1 MENDFIL
8 EKGCIINEES
18 PQKHFPWIL
27 GIIYNIV
34 VYRWAYV
41 IISQLKSTEKK
52 EFDIL
57 PHIVYLILLLIP
69 LILQIISVNRAIK
82 RNDINY
88 CIDGALFYG
97 YAMFPV
103 SLLCAL
109 CILGVAVGEIFI
121 LIACMVVPATIFFV
135 PFIAIPCIIFL
146 MILILLYYVLLSPGM
161 LTAGYLVR
169 SYKDEYGLS
178 NNKYNRHKVFR
189 FIPGVNLIDIL
200 YISNKYRDRGKSQTV
215 IIAVS
220 LILMI
225 LTIVAAILIS
235 RIL

>member
-8 EKGCIINEES
+8 EKDRIINEES
-18 PQKHFPWIL
+18 TQKHFPWIL

-41 IISQLKSTEKK
+41 IISQLNTTVKK
-52 EFDIL
+52 EFEIL
-57 PHIVYLILLLIP
+57 PHIVYLFLLLIP
-69 LILQIISVNRAIK
+69 LILQIISVNKAIK

-97 YAMFPV
+97 YAMFPI
-103 SLLCAL
+103 SLLCAI
-109 CILGVAVGEIFI
+109 CIFGVAVGEIFM
-121 LIACMVVPATIFFV
+121 LIACMVVPAMIFFV

-146 MILILLYYVLLSPGM
+146 MILLLLYYVLLSPGM
-161 LTAGYLVR
+161 LAAGYLVR
-169 SYKDEYGLS
+169 CYKDEYGLS

-200 YISNKYRDRGKSQTV
+200 YISNKYRDRGKLQAV
-215 IIAVS
+215 IISVS
-220 LILMI
+220 IILM
-225 LTIVAAILIS
+225 LLVIVAAIII
-235 RIL
+235 RIV

>member
-1 MENDFIL
+1 MEKDFIP
-8 EKGCIINEES
+8 EKDYIVSEES
-18 PQKHFPWIL
+18 PQKHYPWIL
-27 GIIYNIV
+27 AIIYNIV

-41 IISQLKSTEKK
+41 IISELNSTGKK

-57 PHIVYLILLLIP
+57 PHIVYLILFLIP

-97 YAMFPV
+97 YVMFPI
-103 SLLCAL
+103 SLLCAI
-109 CILGVAVGEIFI
+109 CIFGVAVGEIFM
-121 LIACMVVPATIFFV
+121 LIACVVVPAMIFFV

-146 MILILLYYVLLSPGM
+146 IILILLYYVLLSPGM
-161 LTAGYLVR
+161 LTAGYLIR
-169 SYKDEYGLS
+169 CFKDKYGLS
-178 NNKYNRHKVFR
+178 NNKYNRHKIFL

-200 YISNKYRDRGKSQTV
+200 YITDKYRDRGKIQAV
-215 IIAVS
+215 IISVS
-220 LILMI
+220 LIFMI
-225 LTIVAAILIS
+225 LTIVAAIVIS

>member
-1 MENDFIL
+1 M
-8 EKGCIINEES
+8 
-18 PQKHFPWIL
+18 
-27 GIIYNIV
+27 
-34 VYRWAYV
+34 
-41 IISQLKSTEKK
+41 
-52 EFDIL
+52 
-57 PHIVYLILLLIP
+57 
-69 LILQIISVNRAIK
+69 NRAIK
-82 RNDINY
+82 REDINY

-97 YAMFPV
+97 YAMFPI
-103 SLLCAL
+103 SLLCAI
-109 CILGVAVGEIFI
+109 CIFGVAVGEIFM

-146 MILILLYYVLLSPGM
+146 MILLLLYYVLLSPGM
-161 LTAGYLVR
+161 LAAGYLVR
-169 SYKDEYGLS
+169 CYKDEYGLS

-225 LTIVAAILIS
+225 LTIVVAIAIS

>member
-1 MENDFIL
+1 MEKDFIL
-8 EKGCIINEES
+8 EKDSIINEES
-18 PQKHFPWIL
+18 TQKHFPWIL

-41 IISQLKSTEKK
+41 IISQLNTTVKK

-69 LILQIISVNRAIK
+69 LILQIISVNKAIK

-97 YAMFPV
+97 YAMFPI
-103 SLLCAL
+103 SLLCAI
-109 CILGVAVGEIFI
+109 CIFGVAVGEIFM
-121 LIACMVVPATIFFV
+121 LIACMVVPATIIMA
-135 PFIAIPCIIFL
+135 PFIGIIFIIFL
-146 MILILLYYVLLSPGM
+146 MILVLLYYVLLLPVI
-161 LTAGYLVR
+161 LAAGYLVR
-169 SYKDEYGLS
+169 CYKDEYGLS

-200 YISNKYRDRGKSQTV
+200 YISNKYRDRGKLQAV
-215 IIAVS
+215 IISVS
-220 LILMI
+220 IILM
-225 LTIVAAILIS
+225 LLVIVAAIII
-235 RIL
+235 RIV

>member
-8 EKGCIINEES
+8 EKDRIINEES

-41 IISQLKSTEKK
+41 IISQLNTTVKK
-52 EFDIL
+52 EFDIS

-69 LILQIISVNRAIK
+69 LILQIISVNKAIK
-82 RNDINY
+82 REDINY
-88 CIDGALFYG
+88 CINGALFYG
-97 YAMFPV
+97 YAMFPI
-103 SLLCAL
+103 SLLCAI
-109 CILGVAVGEIFI
+109 CIFGVAVGEIFM
-121 LIACMVVPATIFFV
+121 LIACMVVPAMIFFV

-146 MILILLYYVLLSPGM
+146 MILILLYYVLLLPGM
-161 LTAGYLVR
+161 LAAGYLVR
-169 SYKDEYGLS
+169 CYKDEYGLS

-200 YISNKYRDRGKSQTV
+200 YISNKYRDRGKLQAV
-215 IIAVS
+215 IISVS
-220 LILMI
+220 IILM
-225 LTIVAAILIS
+225 LLVIVAAIII
-235 RIL
+235 RIV

>member
-8 EKGCIINEES
+8 EKDRIINEES
-18 PQKHFPWIL
+18 TQKHFPWIL

-41 IISQLKSTEKK
+41 IISQLNTTVKK
-52 EFDIL
+52 EFEIL

-69 LILQIISVNRAIK
+69 LILQIISVNKAIK

-97 YAMFPV
+97 YAMFPI
-103 SLLCAL
+103 SLLCAI
-109 CILGVAVGEIFI
+109 CIFGVAVGEIFM
-121 LIACMVVPATIFFV
+121 LIACMVVPAIIFFL

-146 MILILLYYVLLSPGM
+146 MILLLLYYVLLSPGM
-161 LTAGYLVR
+161 LAAGYLVR
-169 SYKDEYGLS
+169 CYKDEYGLS

-200 YISNKYRDRGKSQTV
+200 YISNKYRDRGKLQAV
-215 IIAVS
+215 IISVS
-220 LILMI
+220 IILM
-225 LTIVAAILIS
+225 LLVIVASIII
-235 RIL
+235 RIV

>member
-8 EKGCIINEES
+8 EKDRIINEES
-18 PQKHFPWIL
+18 TQKHFPWIL

-41 IISQLKSTEKK
+41 IISQLNTTVKK
-52 EFDIL
+52 EFEIL

-69 LILQIISVNRAIK
+69 LILQIISVNKAIK

-88 CIDGALFYG
+88 CINGALFYG
-97 YAMFPV
+97 YAMFPI
-103 SLLCAL
+103 SLLCAI
-109 CILGVAVGEIFI
+109 CIFGVAVGEIFM
-121 LIACMVVPATIFFV
+121 LIACMVVPAMIFFV

-146 MILILLYYVLLSPGM
+146 MILILLYYVLLLPGM
-161 LTAGYLVR
+161 LAAGYLVR
-169 SYKDEYGLS
+169 CYKDEYGLS

-200 YISNKYRDRGKSQTV
+200 YISNKYRDRGKLQAV
-215 IIAVS
+215 IISVS
-220 LILMI
+220 IILM
-225 LTIVAAILIS
+225 LLVIVAAMII
-235 RIL
+235 RIV

>member
-8 EKGCIINEES
+8 EKDRIINEES
-18 PQKHFPWIL
+18 TQKHFPWIL

-41 IISQLKSTEKK
+41 IISQLNTTVKK
-52 EFDIL
+52 EFEIL

-82 RNDINY
+82 REDINY
-88 CIDGALFYG
+88 CIDGSLFYG
-97 YAMFPV
+97 YAMFPI
-103 SLLCAL
+103 SLLCAI
-109 CILGVAVGEIFI
+109 CIFGVAVGEIFM
-121 LIACMVVPATIFFV
+121 LIACMVVPAIIFFV

-146 MILILLYYVLLSPGM
+146 MILLLLYYVLLSPGM
-161 LTAGYLVR
+161 LAAGYLVR
-169 SYKDEYGLS
+169 CYKDEYGLS

-200 YISNKYRDRGKSQTV
+200 YISNKYRDRGKLQAV
-215 IIAVS
+215 IISVS
-220 LILMI
+220 IILM
-225 LTIVAAILIS
+225 LLVIVAAIII
-235 RIL
+235 RIV

>member
-8 EKGCIINEES
+8 EKDRIINEES
-18 PQKHFPWIL
+18 TQKHFPWIL

-41 IISQLKSTEKK
+41 IISQLNTTVKK
-52 EFDIL
+52 EFEIL
-57 PHIVYLILLLIP
+57 PHIVYLFLLLIP
-69 LILQIISVNRAIK
+69 LILQIISVNKAIK

-97 YAMFPV
+97 YAMFPI
-103 SLLCAL
+103 SLLCAI
-109 CILGVAVGEIFI
+109 CIFGVAVGEIFM
-121 LIACMVVPATIFFV
+121 LIACMVVPAIIFFV

-146 MILILLYYVLLSPGM
+146 MILLLLYYVLLSPGM
-161 LTAGYLVR
+161 LAAGYLVR
-169 SYKDEYGLS
+169 CYKDEYGLS

-200 YISNKYRDRGKSQTV
+200 YISNKYRDRGKLQAV
-215 IIAVS
+215 IISVS
-220 LILMI
+220 IILM
-225 LTIVAAILIS
+225 LLVIVAAIII
-235 RIL
+235 RIV

>member
-8 EKGCIINEES
+8 EKDRIINEES
-18 PQKHFPWIL
+18 TQKHFPWIL

-41 IISQLKSTEKK
+41 IISQLNTTVKK
-52 EFDIL
+52 EFEIL

-69 LILQIISVNRAIK
+69 LILQIISVNKAIK

-97 YAMFPV
+97 YAMFPI
-103 SLLCAL
+103 SLLCAI
-109 CILGVAVGEIFI
+109 CIFGVAVGEIFM

-146 MILILLYYVLLSPGM
+146 MILLLLYYVLLSPGM
-161 LTAGYLVR
+161 LAACYLIGYI
-169 SYKDEYGLS
+169 KD
-178 NNKYNRHKVFR
+178 RHRVKLAKCTMHILLQ
-189 FIPGVNLIDIL
+189 FIPGINIIDTL
-200 YISNKYRDRGKSQTV
+200 YITNKYCKRGKILAIGT
-215 IIAVS
+215 AVVT
-220 LILMI
+220 LI
-225 LTIVAAILIS
+225 TIVAAIII
-235 RIL
+235 RIV

>member
-8 EKGCIINEES
+8 EKDRIINEES
-18 PQKHFPWIL
+18 TQKHFPWIL

-41 IISQLKSTEKK
+41 IISQLNTTVKK
-52 EFDIL
+52 EFEIL
-57 PHIVYLILLLIP
+57 PHIVYLFLLLIP
-69 LILQIISVNRAIK
+69 LILQIISVNKAIK

-97 YAMFPV
+97 YAMFPI
-103 SLLCAL
+103 SLLCAI
-109 CILGVAVGEIFI
+109 CIFGVAVGEIFM
-121 LIACMVVPATIFFV
+121 LIACMVVPAMIFIV

-146 MILILLYYVLLSPGM
+146 MILLLLYYVLLSPGM
-161 LTAGYLVR
+161 LAAGYLVR
-169 SYKDEYGLS
+169 RYKDEYGLS

-200 YISNKYRDRGKSQTV
+200 YISNKYRDRGKLQAV
-215 IIAVS
+215 IISVS
-220 LILMI
+220 IILM
-225 LTIVAAILIS
+225 LLVIVAAIII
-235 RIL
+235 RIV

>member
-8 EKGCIINEES
+8 EKDRIINEES
-18 PQKHFPWIL
+18 TQKYFPWIL

-41 IISQLKSTEKK
+41 IISQLNTTVKK
-52 EFDIL
+52 EFDIS

-69 LILQIISVNRAIK
+69 LILQIISVNKAIK

-97 YAMFPV
+97 YAMFPI
-103 SLLCAL
+103 SLLCAI
-109 CILGVAVGEIFI
+109 CIFGVAVGEIFM
-121 LIACMVVPATIFFV
+121 LIACMVVPAIIFFV

-146 MILILLYYVLLSPGM
+146 MILLLLYYVLLSPGM
-161 LTAGYLVR
+161 LAAGYLVR
-169 SYKDEYGLS
+169 CYKDEYGLS

-200 YISNKYRDRGKSQTV
+200 YISNKYRDRGKLQAV
-215 IIAVS
+215 IISVS
-220 LILMI
+220 IILM
-225 LTIVAAILIS
+225 LLVIVAAIII
-235 RIL
+235 RIV

>member
-27 GIIYNIV
+27 GIIYNII

-41 IISQLKSTEKK
+41 IISQLNSTEKK
-52 EFDIL
+52 ESDIL

-69 LILQIISVNRAIK
+69 LILQIISVNKAIK

-109 CILGVAVGEIFI
+109 CILGVTIGELALF
-121 LIACMVVPATIFFV
+121 IACMVVPATIFMA
-135 PFIAIPCIIFL
+135 PFIGIMFVIFV
-146 MILILLYYVLLSPGM
+146 MILIWLYYFLLFPGM
-161 LTAGYLVR
+161 LTSCYLIR
-169 SYKDEYGLS
+169 YIKDEC
-178 NNKYNRHKVFR
+178 
-189 FIPGVNLIDIL
+189 GVNLSKCTIHTLLQLIPGINIIDTL
-200 YISNKYRDRGKSQTV
+200 YITNKYCKRGK
-215 IIAVS
+215 ILAIATAVVT
-220 LILMI
+220 LI
-225 LTIVAAILIS
+225 TIAAAIAII

>member
-8 EKGCIINEES
+8 EKDRIINEES
-18 PQKHFPWIL
+18 TQKHFPWIL

-41 IISQLKSTEKK
+41 IISQLNTTVKK
-52 EFDIL
+52 EFEIL

-69 LILQIISVNRAIK
+69 LILQIISVNKAIK

-97 YAMFPV
+97 YAMFPI
-103 SLLCAL
+103 SLLCAI
-109 CILGVAVGEIFI
+109 CIFGVAVGEIFM
-121 LIACMVVPATIFFV
+121 LIACMVVPAMIFFV

-146 MILILLYYVLLSPGM
+146 MILLLLYYVLLSPGM
-161 LTAGYLVR
+161 LAAGYLVR
-169 SYKDEYGLS
+169 CYKDEYGLS

-200 YISNKYRDRGKSQTV
+200 YISNKYRDRGKLQAV
-215 IIAVS
+215 IISVS
-220 LILMI
+220 IILM
-225 LTIVAAILIS
+225 LLVIVAAIII
-235 RIL
+235 RIV

>member
-8 EKGCIINEES
+8 EKDRIINEES
-18 PQKHFPWIL
+18 TQKHFPWIL

-41 IISQLKSTEKK
+41 IISQLNTTVKK
-52 EFDIL
+52 EFDIP

-69 LILQIISVNRAIK
+69 LILQIISVNKAIK

-97 YAMFPV
+97 YAMFPI
-103 SLLCAL
+103 SLLCAI
-109 CILGVAVGEIFI
+109 CIFGVAVGEIFM
-121 LIACMVVPATIFFV
+121 LIACMVVPAIIFFV

-146 MILILLYYVLLSPGM
+146 MILLLLYYVLLSPGM
-161 LTAGYLVR
+161 LAAGYLVR
-169 SYKDEYGLS
+169 CYKDEYGLS

-200 YISNKYRDRGKSQTV
+200 YISNKYRDRGKLQAV
-215 IIAVS
+215 IISVS
-220 LILMI
+220 IILM
-225 LTIVAAILIS
+225 LLVIVAAIII
-235 RIL
+235 RIV

>member
-8 EKGCIINEES
+8 EKDRIINEES
-18 PQKHFPWIL
+18 TQKHFPWIL

-41 IISQLKSTEKK
+41 IISQLNTTVKK
-52 EFDIL
+52 EFEIL

-69 LILQIISVNRAIK
+69 LILQIISVNKAIK

-97 YAMFPV
+97 YAMFPI
-103 SLLCAL
+103 SLLCAI
-109 CILGVAVGEIFI
+109 CIFGVAVGEIFM
-121 LIACMVVPATIFFV
+121 LIACMVVPAIIFFV

-146 MILILLYYVLLSPGM
+146 MILLLLYYVLLSPGM
-161 LTAGYLVR
+161 LAAGYLVR
-169 SYKDEYGLS
+169 CYKDEYGLS

-200 YISNKYRDRGKSQTV
+200 YISNKYRDRGKLQAV
-215 IIAVS
+215 IISVS
-220 LILMI
+220 IILM
-225 LTIVAAILIS
+225 LLVIVAAIII
-235 RIL
+235 RIV

>member
-8 EKGCIINEES
+8 EKDRIINEES
-18 PQKHFPWIL
+18 IQKHFPWIL

-41 IISQLKSTEKK
+41 IISQLNTTVKK
-52 EFDIL
+52 EFEIL

-69 LILQIISVNRAIK
+69 LILQIISVNKAIK

-97 YAMFPV
+97 YAMFPI
-103 SLLCAL
+103 SLLCAI
-109 CILGVAVGEIFI
+109 CIFGVAVGEIFM
-121 LIACMVVPATIFFV
+121 LIACMVVPAIIFFV

-146 MILILLYYVLLSPGM
+146 MILLLLYYVLLSPGM
-161 LTAGYLVR
+161 LAAGYLVR
-169 SYKDEYGLS
+169 CYKDEYGLS

-200 YISNKYRDRGKSQTV
+200 YISNKYRDRGKLQAV
-215 IIAVS
+215 IISVS
-220 LILMI
+220 IILM
-225 LTIVAAILIS
+225 LLVIVAAIII
-235 RIL
+235 RIV

>member
-8 EKGCIINEES
+8 EKDRIINEES
-18 PQKHFPWIL
+18 TQKHFPWIL

-41 IISQLKSTEKK
+41 IISQLNTT
-52 EFDIL
+52 
-57 PHIVYLILLLIP
+57 VYLFLLLIP
-69 LILQIISVNRAIK
+69 LILQIISVNKAIK

-97 YAMFPV
+97 YAMFPI
-103 SLLCAL
+103 SLLCAI
-109 CILGVAVGEIFI
+109 CIFGVAVGEIFM
-121 LIACMVVPATIFFV
+121 LIACMVVPAMIFIV

-146 MILILLYYVLLSPGM
+146 MILLLLYYVLLSPGM
-161 LTAGYLVR
+161 LAAGYLVR
-169 SYKDEYGLS
+169 RYKDEYGLS

-225 LTIVAAILIS
+225 LTIVAAIAIS

>member
-8 EKGCIINEES
+8 EKDRIINEES
-18 PQKHFPWIL
+18 TQKHFPWIL
-27 GIIYNIV
+27 GIIYNII

-41 IISQLKSTEKK
+41 IISQLNTTVKK

-82 RNDINY
+82 REDINY
-88 CIDGALFYG
+88 CIDGSLFYG
-97 YAMFPV
+97 YAMFPI
-103 SLLCAL
+103 SLLCAI
-109 CILGVAVGEIFI
+109 CIFGVAVGEIFM
-121 LIACMVVPATIFFV
+121 LIACMVVPAIIFFV

-146 MILILLYYVLLSPGM
+146 MILLLLYYVLLSPGM
-161 LTAGYLVR
+161 LAAGYLVR
-169 SYKDEYGLS
+169 CYKDEYGLS

-200 YISNKYRDRGKSQTV
+200 YISNKYRDRGKLQAV
-215 IIAVS
+215 IISVS
-220 LILMI
+220 IILM
-225 LTIVAAILIS
+225 LLVIVAAIII
-235 RIL
+235 RIV